1 MNTEIIHVWNDM
13 NDRLTNFVNEKVKDP
28 DLTKDIVQ
36 DVFLKAFTKFD
47 TLKNKEKLVSWI
59 YQITRNEIISHF
71 RKLKFNQVLSSDDIE
86 VEEFSDE
93 TLTSEL
99 TDCINPFINSLPE
112 KYKQAIILA
121 DIENVS
127 QKQIAERLNISY
139 SGAKSR
145 VQRGRELL
153 KSTYEECCTIS
164 ADVYGDVIDYKR
176 KDSNKTCN

>member
-13 NDRLTNFVNEKVKDP
+13 NDRLTNFVNGKVQNP

-36 DVFLKAFTKFD
+36 DVFLKVFTKFD

-71 RKLKFNQVLSSDDIE
+71 RKFKFETSSDTIEAEDISE
-86 VEEFSDE
+86 NS
-93 TLTSEL
+93 LTSEL
-99 TDCINPFINSLPE
+99 THCISPFINSLPE
-112 KYKQAIILA
+112 KYKQAIIMA
-121 DIENVS
+121 DIENVP
-127 QKQIAERLNISY
+127 QKEIAERLNISY

-153 KSTYEECCTIS
+153 KSSYDQCCTIS
-164 ADVYGDVIDYKR
+164 TDVYGDVIAYKA
-176 KDSNKTCN
+176 KKCKPSCD

>member
-1 MNTEIIHVWNDM
+1 MSIEITQVWNDM
-13 NDRLTNFVNEKVKDP
+13 NDRLTNFVNGKVKDP
-28 DLTKDIVQ
+28 ELTKDIVQ

-71 RKLKFNQVLSSDDIE
+71 RKLNFDTSSDIIE
-86 VEEFSDE
+86 AEENSE
-93 TLTSEL
+93 ESLTSEL
-99 TDCINPFINSLPE
+99 THCISPFIDTLPE

-121 DIENVS
+121 DIENVP
-127 QKQIAERLNISY
+127 QKDIAEQLNISY

-153 KSTYEECCTIS
+153 KSAYDQCCAIS
-164 ADVYGDVIDYKR
+164 TDVYGDVIDYKA
-176 KDSNKTCN
+176 KKCNQPSCD